1 MENARR
7 AAFSFFPKRS
17 GGCAPEAFVVAKQP
31 SAALS
36 VTPAVRLRHS
46 EKLRCFYLDAAR
58 TRLEKTSAKILWNSL
73 GTSNCLVFHILQ
85 NSMYVQQ
92 KKETHSGLK
101 LILSE

>member
-1 MENARR
+1 MLSQTCINLIL
-7 AAFSFFPKRS
+7 
-17 GGCAPEAFVVAKQP
+17 VVNTKEDISKNVGNQIH
-31 SAALS
+31 LI
-36 VTPAVRLRHS
+36 VRYKKKIVVVGNLVHLIVGY
-46 EKLRCFYLDAAR
+46 K
-58 TRLEKTSAKILWNSL
+58 KILWNSL

>member
-1 MENARR
+1 MW
-7 AAFSFFPKRS
+7 
-17 GGCAPEAFVVAKQP
+17 VTKQ
-31 SAALS
+31 LL
-36 VTPAVRLRHS
+36 VHLIVGY
-46 EKLRCFYLDAAR
+46 K
-58 TRLEKTSAKILWNSL
+58 KILWNSL

>member
-1 MENARR
+1 MLSQTCINLFLVVNTKEDISKNVENQTVAGPLDSRIYKNTME
-7 AAFSFFPKRS
+7 
-17 GGCAPEAFVVAKQP
+17 
-31 SAALS
+31 L
-36 VTPAVRLRHS
+36 T
-46 EKLRCFYLDAAR
+46 
-58 TRLEKTSAKILWNSL
+58 

>member
-1 MENARR
+1 MLSQTCINL
-7 AAFSFFPKRS
+7 FL
-17 GGCAPEAFVVAKQP
+17 VVNTKEDISKNVGNQT
-31 SAALS
+31 
-36 VTPAVRLRHS
+36 VTGP
-46 EKLRCFYLDAAR
+46 LDR
-58 TRLEKTSAKILWNSL
+58 YKKILWNSL

>member
-1 MENARR
+1 MLSQTCINL
-7 AAFSFFPKRS
+7 FL
-17 GGCAPEAFVVAKQP
+17 VVNTKEDISKNVGSQTVAGP
-31 SAALS
+31 
-36 VTPAVRLRHS
+36 
-46 EKLRCFYLDAAR
+46 LDR
-58 TRLEKTSAKILWNSL
+58 YKKILWNSL

>member
-1 MENARR
+1 MLSQTCINL
-7 AAFSFFPKRS
+7 FL
-17 GGCAPEAFVVAKQP
+17 VVNTKEDISKNVGNQTVAGH
-31 SAALS
+31 LI
-36 VTPAVRLRHS
+36 VG
-46 EKLRCFYLDAAR
+46 Y
-58 TRLEKTSAKILWNSL
+58 KTILWNSL